1 MYANH
6 DDGGLS
12 KITTQYDTHMLTEKM
27 PAGGQHLRANMV
39 CLNMGCCKILSL
51 LLLSPPKKIS
61 IWYLRLKICILSDFD
76 EFCYCSMI
84 FRAHGTMVAVS
95 SSWRWGRPTGWFPV
109 PRLRPL
115 LLLPG
120 KRVPRRLLNA
130 DWISGKRR
138 LNQSQ
143 HSLISGETWQHICK
157 NEIRQTWS
165 FFSWFFQG
173 IQT

>member
-1 MYANH
+1 M
-6 DDGGLS
+6 
-12 KITTQYDTHMLTEKM
+12 T
-27 PAGGQHLRANMV
+27 AGCQRLQ
-39 CLNMGCCKILSL
+39 LNMILTCWPRKCPLEGSILEPIWCVWTWGAVKSSHCCSF
-51 LLLSPPKKIS
+51 SPPKKIS